1 MRRGG
6 GKDRRGGECR
16 GKREP
21 GKPRSSSPESQA
33 PPAPAAAVMVIQTSQ
48 GKKKC
53 LRLGTWKYFWKEHAK
68 QEHVFHNS
76 EVNSGDSL
84 TDIILVVYIYVCFF
98 ENKPHELSWN
108 VIVFTYDIV

>member
-1 MRRGG
+1 MNFRRR

-16 GKREP
+16 GEREP

-53 LRLGTWKYFWKEHAK
+53 HLQIQLSHPEKLSCSGRAEQRACESGVHRGGLGEAG
-68 QEHVFHNS
+68 QPLCASAPQGAGAGN
-76 EVNSGDSL
+76 
-84 TDIILVVYIYVCFF
+84 C
-98 ENKPHELSWN
+98 
-108 VIVFTYDIV
+108 